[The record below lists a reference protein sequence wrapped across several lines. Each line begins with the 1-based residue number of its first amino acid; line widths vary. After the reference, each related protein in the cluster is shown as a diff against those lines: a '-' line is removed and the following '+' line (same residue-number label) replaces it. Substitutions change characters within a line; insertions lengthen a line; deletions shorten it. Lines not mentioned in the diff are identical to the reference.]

1 MCHIEAK
8 KVIMSLSVIVI
19 TKNEECNIKTCLN
32 SVAWADEIIVLD
44 SGSTDA
50 TVEICKQYT
59 DKVYETDWLGFGH
72 QKNRALS
79 YASCDWILSLD
90 ADEWVTPG
98 LKEELLMAI
107 NNPGGHV
114 AFEMPRLSSY
124 CGQYIR
130 HSGWCP
136 DYIIR
141 LSKKG
146 MAKFSEQIIH
156 ERLIV
161 EGSIG
166 RLHPHIMHASFKD
179 LEHVLTKLNRYSKDN
194 AYLLFVEGRKSSL
207 SKAILHGLWSFIHT
221 YIVRAGFLDG
231 RMGFILAV
239 SNAEGTYY
247 KYLKLMML
255 NKSQK

>member
-1 MCHIEAK
+1 
-8 KVIMSLSVIVI
+8 MSLSVIVI
-19 TKNEECNIKTCLN
+19 TKNEEDNIKTCLN

-50 TVEICKQYT
+50 TVEICRQYT
-59 DKVYETDWLGFGH
+59 DKVYETDWLGFGR

-79 YASCDWILSLD
+79 YASGDWILSLD

-98 LKEELLMAI
+98 LKEEMLMAV

-124 CGQYIR
+124 CGQYMR
-130 HSGWCP
+130 HSGWWP
-136 DYIIR
+136 DYIVR

-146 MAKFSEQIIH
+146 KAKFSEQIVH

-166 RLHPHIMHASFKD
+166 RLHNHLMHASFKD

-194 AYLLFVEGRKSSL
+194 AHLLLAEGRKSSL
-207 SKAILHGLWSFIHT
+207 SKAILHGLWSFVHT

-231 RMGFILAV
+231 RMGFVLAI

-255 NKSQK
+255 NKDKR